1 MKIATAVATKLASR
15 PLKVSRE
22 KVDPNAFDVLTKLK
36 GAGFQALLV
45 GGCVRDL
52 LLGAVPKDFDV
63 ATSATPEQVRRLFR
77 RSRMVGRRFKIAHV
91 RYGRNI
97 IEVSTFRKA
106 PDENEKA
113 NGQGVILRDNVYG
126 ALDEDA
132 FRRDFTVNAL
142 YYDPHEEEILDYVGG
157 IKDIQKRR
165 LRLIG
170 EARRRLA
177 EDPVRLLRALRF
189 KAKLGFD
196 IDEAITEHAAAVA
209 VHLRD
214 IPPARLFD
222 EFSKMLLSGY
232 AANAW
237 RLLQHTPIRQTLFP
251 ATPPDSLLVRLAMEN
266 TDRRIALGRP
276 VTPGFLVAALLWDD
290 YSARLK
296 ELTTHLGGKSK
307 SEAHEIA
314 AHDSLAAQRRTIAL
328 PRRHA
333 YFVTDV
339 WRLQRHLE
347 ERRPKQAGKALGHPR
362 FRAAY
367 DFLML
372 RAEAGLVDQA
382 LADWWTDIQQAPPG
396 QQEAM
401 LATLGPPRKR
411 KAGNRRR
418 RPRRRTRTAPE
429 SVSSSP

>member
-1 MKIATAVATKLASR
+1 MKTETAVATKLASR

-22 KVDPNAFDVLTKLK
+22 KVDPHAFDVVTKLK
-36 GAGFQALLV
+36 DAGFQALLV

-52 LLGAVPKDFDV
+52 LLGAAPKDFDV
-63 ATSATPEQVRRLFR
+63 ATNATPEQVRRLFR
-77 RSRMVGRRFKIAHV
+77 RSRLVGRRFKIAHV
-91 RYGRNI
+91 RYGRNL

-106 PDENEKA
+106 PDGNQKA
-113 NGQGVILRDNVYG
+113 NGHGVILRDNVYG

-157 IKDIQKRR
+157 IGDIKKRR

-170 EARRRLA
+170 EARQRLA

-196 IDEAITEHAAAVA
+196 LDAGITEHAAAVA
-209 VHLRD
+209 VRLQD

-237 RLLQHTPIRQTLFP
+237 RLLRRTPIRRTLFP

-276 VTPGFLVAALLWDD
+276 VTPSFLLAALLWED

-296 ELTTHLGGKSK
+296 ELTAHLGGKNK
-307 SEAHEIA
+307 SEAHDTA
-314 AHDSLAAQRRTIAL
+314 AHDALAAQRRTIAL

-339 WRLQRHLE
+339 WRLQRHLR
-347 ERRPKQAGKALGHPR
+347 ERRPKHVFKALGHPR

-372 RAEAGLVDQA
+372 RAEAGMIDQA
-382 LADWWTDIQQAPPG
+382 LADWWTELQQATPD
-396 QQEAM
+396 QREAM
-401 LATLGPPRKR
+401 VSTLNPPRKH
-411 KAGNRRR
+411 KADNRRR
-418 RPRRRTRTAPE
+418 RSRRRSRTAPE
-429 SVSSSP
+429 SVSPTP

>member
-1 MKIATAVATKLASR
+1 MKIATAIATKLASR

-22 KVDPNAFDVLTKLK
+22 KVDPNAFDVVTKLK
-36 GAGFQALLV
+36 SAGFQALLV

-52 LLGAVPKDFDV
+52 LLGAKPKDFDV

-97 IEVSTFRKA
+97 VEVSTFRKA
-106 PDENEKA
+106 PDEDEKA
-113 NGQGVILRDNVYG
+113 NGHGVIRRDNVYG

-142 YYDPHEEEILDYVGG
+142 YYDPHEEQILDYVGG

-170 EARRRLA
+170 EARKRLA

-196 IDEAITEHAAAVA
+196 IDPAITEHAAAVA
-209 VHLRD
+209 AQLRD

-232 AANAW
+232 AAKAW
-237 RLLQHTPIRQTLFP
+237 RLLQRTPVRQTLFP
-251 ATPPDSLLVRLAMEN
+251 ATPPDSLLVRLATEN

-276 VTPGFLVAALLWDD
+276 VTHGFLVAALLWDD
-290 YSARLK
+290 YSARLE
-296 ELTTHLGGKSK
+296 ELTLRLGGKSK

-314 AHDSLAAQRRTIAL
+314 AQDSLAAQRRTISL

-347 ERRPKQAGKALGHPR
+347 ERRPKHARKALGHPR

-372 RAEAGLVDQA
+372 RAEAGSVDQA
-382 LADWWTDIQQAPPG
+382 LADWWTEIQQASPD

-411 KAGNRRR
+411 RAGNHRR
-418 RPRRRTRTAPE
+418 RPKRRSRTVPE
-429 SVSSSP
+429 SVSSNP